1 MFFLFVNATQT
12 GAGGKVNPVVAFG
25 GRVLTTWLMIKGLDI
40 SIAALGAD
48 LARRIDGFG
57 RLLEV
62 DKFATGQSNPT
73 YRLRTDRGQFVLRA
87 KPPGDLL
94 ASAHMVEREYRVM
107 RALSDS
113 AVAVPRMYCLVAAED
128 SPFGRAFFVMGFVEG
143 RIFWDPALPDC
154 PPPQRA
160 AIYDAM
166 NRQLAALHQIDPA
179 AVGLADFGKPGNYFA
194 RQSGRWAGQY
204 QASALKPDP
213 NMLWLIDWISANLP
227 PDDGNVALVHGDFRL
242 DNMMFAPDGPEII
255 ALLDWELST
264 LGHPLADLAYQC
276 MQWRLPH
283 DGGMRGLGGLDRAAL
298 GLPDEAGYVAAYA
311 ARRGLQGIENW
322 PFYLVFSF
330 FRLAAILEG
339 VVRRAHDGN
348 ASNPQ
353 TAQSYAMAIPVLAQ
367 MATDIARKGA

>member
-1 MFFLFVNATQT
+1 
-12 GAGGKVNPVVAFG
+12 
-25 GRVLTTWLMIKGLDI
+25 MIKGLDI
-40 SIAALGAD
+40 ALEALGKD
-48 LARRIDGFG
+48 LAGRIEGFG
-57 RLLEV
+57 RLQAVE
-62 DKFATGQSNPT
+62 KFGTGQSNPT

-87 KPPGDLL
+87 KPPGELL

-107 RALSDS
+107 QALAGS
-113 AVAVPRMYCLVAAED
+113 AVAVPPMYCMVDAAD
-128 SPFGRAFFVMGFVEG
+128 SPVGRSFFVMGYLEG
-143 RIFWDPALPDC
+143 RIFWDPALPESS
-154 PPPQRA
+154 PQERG

-166 NRQLAALHQIDPA
+166 NRTLADLHQIDPA

-194 RQSGRWAGQY
+194 RQSSRWAGQY
-204 QASALKPDP
+204 QASALAPDA
-213 NMLWLIDWISANLP
+213 NMLWLIDWLADNLP
-227 PDDGNVALVHGDFRL
+227 DDDGEIALVHGDFRL
-242 DNMMFAPDGPEII
+242 DNMMFAPGRAEII

-276 MQWRLPH
+276 MQWRLPY

-298 GLPDEAGYVAAYA
+298 GLPGEAEYVAAYA
-311 ARRGLQGIENW
+311 QRRGLQGIDNW

-353 TAQSYAMAIPVLAQ
+353 TARSYAKAIPVLAQ